1 MWPETAMSRRPYAGW
16 ALCLTAAIASLSM
29 LSCASMEPQRETL
42 TRDQTMKEG
51 VQLMLEEIYASQKPV
66 RFDQLDVA
74 EFVLR
79 HIPLGTEKNAIYAS
93 FKSLESAK
101 IIEDSPGRLV
111 VRDNKGQAMLDPD
124 ARSIVMT
131 FSFDLSEKLT
141 KVEAVHLKN
150 Q

>member
-1 MWPETAMSRRPYAGW
+1 MSQRPYAGW

-29 LSCASMEPQRETL
+29 PSCASMEPQRETL
-42 TRDQTMKEG
+42 TRDQTMKEE

-74 EFVLR
+74 EIVLR
-79 HIPLGTEKNAIYAS
+79 HIPLGTDKAAVEAS
-93 FKSLESAK
+93 FKSLSTAK
-101 IIEDSPGRLV
+101 IIEDSPSRLV

-124 ARSIVMT
+124 ARSVVMT
-131 FSFDLSEKLT
+131 FSFDLSGKLT
-141 KVEAVHLKN
+141 KVEALHLKN

>member
-1 MWPETAMSRRPYAGW
+1 MSRRPYAGW

-74 EFVLR
+74 EIVLR
-79 HIPLGTEKNAIYAS
+79 HIPLRTEKNAIYVS

-101 IIEDSPGRLV
+101 IIEDSPLRLV
-111 VRDNKGQAMLDPD
+111 VRDNCGQAMLDPD

-141 KVEAVHLKN
+141 KVEALHLKN